1 VGRRPADARLK
12 SPDATRQLVDRDG
25 GAKPTPTTTSIVL
38 EGSAETEQLSVL
50 LLSFFARSPAVD
62 FGTPAVSH
70 GFDESC
76 VPSRSR
82 DLYRGNCLLA
92 GGGADLFNTKI
103 LWLELVPGRRNSI
116 ACSARSSGVA
126 AVVSQSRISSEEV

>member
-1 VGRRPADARLK
+1 M
-12 SPDATRQLVDRDG
+12 
-25 GAKPTPTTTSIVL
+25 
-38 EGSAETEQLSVL
+38 
-50 LLSFFARSPAVD
+50 LSFFARSRAVD

-70 GFDESC
+70 GFDESSC

-82 DLYRGNCLLA
+82 DLYRGNCLVA

-103 LWLELVPGRRNSI
+103 LWLELVRGRRNSL